1 MAVTVNIPDE
11 LIFEV
16 LKATGERTKT
26 KAITIAMKEF
36 ITQKKK
42 IEQLLALRGNVEINY
57 NWKKEEAIEMRSQ
70 KKREKILK

>member
-70 KKREKILK
+70 KKREKRLR